1 MDFIKIAL
9 IILVTTFTVSCMPSI
24 DKSIATTV
32 NIGASLLVLWM
43 IIGVISP
50 VIENI
55 KNVFSGYYTGDLS
68 IVFKSLGISLITQ
81 FVADIATDNGNKSLA
96 NGMILTGKLAI
107 IVLAMPIY
115 IKVLEIMERI
125 LK

>member
-9 IILVTTFTVSCMPSI
+9 IILITTITVSCIPLF

-32 NIGASLLVLWM
+32 KIAASMLILWM
-43 IIGVISP
+43 VVDVVSP

-55 KNVFSGYYTGDLS
+55 KTVFFNYYTGDLS

-81 FVADIATDNGNKSLA
+81 FVADVATDNGNKSLA

-115 IKVLEIMERI
+115 IKVLELMERI

>member
-1 MDFIKIAL
+1 MEFIKISL
-9 IILVTTFTVSCMPSI
+9 IILITTITLSCLPVF
-24 DKSIATTV
+24 DKSITAT
-32 NIGASLLVLWM
+32 ISIAASVVVLW
-43 IIGVISP
+43 IIVATVSP

-55 KNVFSGYYTGDLS
+55 RTVFVNQFTGDFS

-96 NGMILTGKLAI
+96 NRMILTGKLAI
-107 IVLAMPIY
+107 VVLALPIY
-115 IKVLEIMERI
+115 IQVLDLMEQI

>member
-9 IILVTTFTVSCMPSI
+9 IILITTFTVSCLPVF
-24 DKSIATTV
+24 DKSIGATISIT
-32 NIGASLLVLWM
+32 ASLLVLWM
-43 IIGVISP
+43 IIGVVSP

-55 KNVFSGYYTGDLS
+55 KNVFSNYYSGDLS

-115 IKVLEIMERI
+115 IKVFEIMEQI